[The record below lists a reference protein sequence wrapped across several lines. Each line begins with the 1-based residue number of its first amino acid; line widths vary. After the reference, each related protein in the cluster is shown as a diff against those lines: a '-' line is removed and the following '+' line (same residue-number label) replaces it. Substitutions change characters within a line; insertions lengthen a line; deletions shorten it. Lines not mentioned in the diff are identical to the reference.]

1 MKSIGINEARTH
13 FSRLMRRVAAGE
25 EIVIARGT
33 TPVARL
39 VAVKPAEQRK
49 LGIDAGKFTV
59 PDNFNHPITE
69 DSLGL
74 FGLSSTCSTPKCGCG
89 CRPSQSGSAATH

>member
-1 MKSIGINEARTH
+1 MSDAPNSHYGAIEPAVRLLHDGHMKSIAINEARTH

-39 VAVKPAEQRK
+39 VAVKPAEQRR

-59 PDNFNHPITE
+59 PDNLNHPITE
-69 DSLGL
+69 DSLDL
-74 FGLSSTCSTPKCGCG
+74 FGL
-89 CRPSQSGSAATH
+89 